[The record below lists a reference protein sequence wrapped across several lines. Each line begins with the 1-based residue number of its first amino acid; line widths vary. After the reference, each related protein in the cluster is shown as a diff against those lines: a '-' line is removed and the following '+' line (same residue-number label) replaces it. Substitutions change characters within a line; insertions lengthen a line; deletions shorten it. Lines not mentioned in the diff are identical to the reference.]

1 MNTSN
6 KFLSILLLLSG
17 SIAWAAQQPKNVNTA
32 VAVKGVTIDATS
44 DLTVRYVNT
53 MEAMQVS
60 KRGQEVQKEL
70 EAKRDELMKK
80 VKKEEDKIKNVLAEF
95 KSKESTLNKNARN
108 EEEAKIVKMQREY
121 ETLVKGCED
130 DLKVAMQQVTEEL
143 SAQVEKTVADMAK
156 ANGYD
161 VVADTFTGRT
171 VYVSEKAMVT
181 ADLVKSM
188 DKKHVAKAPGA
199 KKTATA

>member
-32 VAVKGVTIDATS
+32 VEVKGVNIDAAS
-44 DLTVRYVNT
+44 DLKVRYVHI
-53 MEAMQVS
+53 MDAMQVS
-60 KRGQEVQKEL
+60 KRGQEIQKEL
-70 EAKRDELMKK
+70 EAKRDELMNK
-80 VKKEEDKIKNVLAEF
+80 VKKEEEKLKAMLAEF
-95 KSKESTLNKNARN
+95 KSKESTLNKDARN
-108 EEEAKIVKMQREY
+108 AEEAKIVKKQREY
-121 ETLVKGCED
+121 EALVKGCED
-130 DLKVAMQQVTEEL
+130 DLKVVMQQLTGEITEE
-143 SAQVEKTVADMAK
+143 AQKMTAVMAK
-156 ANGYD
+156 AKGYD
-161 VVADTFTGRT
+161 VVVDSYTGQA

-181 ADLVKSM
+181 ADLVKEM